1 MKNAFI
7 SLFSTA
13 ASGSKMPR
21 KNAGILFLIL
31 ALQLGA
37 APAVFGQWIESA
49 ASEMYYQEGNVGIGA
64 GFTDPTRLLHLRVN
78 STSTTNGQF
87 YIHQLGT
94 GDAWMNIGLEG
105 SRHFALGVDNT
116 TGDDVFRIST
126 SSASAAG
133 LVSSQSTV
141 LFNITP
147 GGNVGIG
154 AGFTSPTRLLHLRAN
169 STSTT
174 SGQFYIQQDGT
185 GDAWMNIGLNGG
197 RHYALG
203 VDNATGD
210 DLFKISTSSA
220 SAAGLVSSPS
230 TVLFSMTPGGNV
242 SIGTGN
248 TTYKLNVNGTIR
260 ATEIRVETGWADYV
274 FGDNYRLRPLS
285 ELEQYIREH
294 RRLPGVTSAAE
305 IQQDGLQVAKQMT
318 EMMAKV
324 EELTLYILEL
334 NKRLEQ
340 LEQENAALKS
350 K

>member
-1 MKNAFI
+1 MKNALI
-7 SLFSTA
+7 A
-13 ASGSKMPR
+13 AFGRKTPR
-21 KNAGILFLIL
+21 KIAGMLFLIF
-31 ALQLGA
+31 ALQLAA
-37 APAVFGQWIESA
+37 APAMFGQWVESA

-64 GFTDPTRLLHLRVN
+64 GFTDPIRLLHLRVN

-126 SSASAAG
+126 SATTPAG

-147 GGNVGIG
+147 SGNVGIG
-154 AGFTSPTRLLHLRAN
+154 SGFTNPTRLLHLRAN
-169 STSTT
+169 NTSAST
-174 SGQFYIQQDGT
+174 GQFYIQQDGA
-185 GDAWMNIGLNGG
+185 GDAWMNIGLNSG

-203 VDNATGD
+203 VDNAVGD
-210 DLFKISTSSA
+210 DLFKIATAATTASGVTSGTLLSI
-220 SAAGLVSSPS
+220 
-230 TVLFSMTPGGNV
+230 TPDGNV
-242 SIGTGN
+242 SIGTSN
-248 TTYKLNVNGTIR
+248 TTYRLNVNGTIR

-274 FGDNYRLRPLS
+274 FEPGYRLRPLT

-294 RRLPGVTSAAE
+294 RRLPGVTPAAE
-305 IQQDGLQVAKQMT
+305 IQENGLQVAKQMT
-318 EMMAKV
+318 EMMEKV

-334 NKRLEQ
+334 NQRLEQ
-340 LEQENAALKS
+340 LEQENAALKN